1 MEIKS
6 QSQFELPKFS
16 SAIQKFVSASELLG
30 KTISYQVFNKR
41 LHAPGAFKPTIEEE
55 KAINNFLNS
64 FEAKKLRPHLT
75 NLVMASQTLAVASL
89 LATEQISQGSS
100 LHLQNI
106 NLSHHD
112 LELIIHAAFNIMFG
126 SLAAS
131 KALLVAD
138 EKIKTYIPDIL
149 GFIVAAPL
157 IKMRAPANVIES
169 MIAFMDNLAYTDL
182 IDKDKPLEEKKFLNT
197 LISVMKSI
205 PDNAMDLAQLKKT

>member
-30 KTISYQVFNKR
+30 ITISYQVFNKR

-138 EKIKTYIPDIL
+138 EKIKTYIP
-149 GFIVAAPL
+149 
-157 IKMRAPANVIES
+157 ES